1 MKQARHF
8 RVIGTLD
15 GAGGLRPGKV
25 TITPDGFFKV
35 RPHFRKRVFEMPL
48 SAVADMVC
56 KRTIFAEVASKRAA
70 KLKGKK
76 QRRRR

>member
-1 MKQARHF
+1 VKQARHF

-15 GAGGLRPGKV
+15 GAGGLRAGKV

-35 RPHFRKRVFEMPL
+35 RPRFRKRVYELPL

-56 KRTIFAEVASKRAA
+56 KRTIIAELHAKRAE
-70 KLKGKK
+70 KRK
-76 QRRRR
+76 RRGRR